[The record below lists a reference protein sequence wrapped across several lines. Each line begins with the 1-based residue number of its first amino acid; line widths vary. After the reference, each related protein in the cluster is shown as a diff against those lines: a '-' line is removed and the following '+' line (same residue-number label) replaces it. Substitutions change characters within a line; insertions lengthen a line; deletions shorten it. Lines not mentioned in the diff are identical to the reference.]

1 VNPDRTTVGHHCAP
15 NQPNFVSE
23 SQRALKELATLLSF
37 SMLLNPGSADQV
49 LVTKPNDPRFP
60 RSTDSSAARYYDPNL
75 ALLDY
80 PTPPMTIIITGT
92 PACPA
97 NPTLCP
103 QECDPGIG
111 DKKEKCKKKVTV
123 RAGSADYPT
132 LAPIVDKGL
141 IQTQV
146 GLGGTSES
154 S

>member
-1 VNPDRTTVGHHCAP
+1 LGPRA
-15 NQPNFVSE
+15 NQPNFVSD

-60 RSTDSSAARYYDPNL
+60 RNDDSSAARYYDPNL

-103 QECDPGIG
+103 QECDPGIR

-146 GLGGTSES
+146 GTRTKTWNSRVKLTSG
-154 S
+154 